1 MQYDLIIIGSGS
13 VGAAAGYYARRAG
26 LNVLMTDAHQPPHQ
40 EGSHHG
46 SSRLIRHA
54 YGEGEKYVPLV
65 LRAQQLW
72 DELAEISGEAVFERT
87 GVINLGPASSAFL
100 ANVAASARAFQLEVE
115 ELDAQAVMQRWP
127 EIRLPDDY
135 RAIFEPASGVLRS
148 ELAVE
153 TWIRLA
159 REAGCA
165 QLFNCPV
172 SAIHHHADGITI
184 DTLDGEYHGKK
195 LLVSAGTWVTRL
207 LPDLP
212 IQPVR
217 KVFAWYQAD
226 GRYSSKNHFP
236 AFTGELPNGDQYYGF
251 PAEDNELKIGKH
263 NGGQPI
269 STPQERVAFGA
280 VASDGSES
288 FPFLRNVLPGIGGC
302 LHGASCTYD
311 NTVDEDF
318 IIDTLPG
325 RPDTLLIT
333 GLSGHGFK
341 FAPVL
346 AKLPVSLLRA
356 KHRAS
361 IWPPFLWRALTRNG
375 MRHFCR
381 WVKKRPLLRPLVI
394 ESGYASPV

>member
-195 LLVSAGTWVTRL
+195 LLVSAGTWVTACFRTSL
-207 LPDLP
+207 SS
-212 IQPVR
+212 
-217 KVFAWYQAD
+217 
-226 GRYSSKNHFP
+226 RYARCSP
-236 AFTGELPNGDQYYGF
+236 GTRPM
-251 PAEDNELKIGKH
+251 
-263 NGGQPI
+263 
-269 STPQERVAFGA
+269 A
-280 VASDGSES
+280 VTAARITFRPS
-288 FPFLRNVLPGIGGC
+288 P
-302 LHGASCTYD
+302 ASCPMAS
-311 NTVDEDF
+311 NITVSRRK
-318 IIDTLPG
+318 IM
-325 RPDTLLIT
+325 
-333 GLSGHGFK
+333 
-341 FAPVL
+341 
-346 AKLPVSLLRA
+346 
-356 KHRAS
+356 
-361 IWPPFLWRALTRNG
+361 N
-375 MRHFCR
+375 
-381 WVKKRPLLRPLVI
+381 
-394 ESGYASPV
+394 

>member
-159 REAGCA
+159 RKQAA
-165 QLFNCPV
+165 RSYSTVRSRLFITMLTGSPSIPSTVNIMVKSCW
-172 SAIHHHADGITI
+172 SAPAPGSPACFRTS
-184 DTLDGEYHGKK
+184 LSSRY
-195 LLVSAGTWVTRL
+195 A
-207 LPDLP
+207 
-212 IQPVR
+212 
-217 KVFAWYQAD
+217 
-226 GRYSSKNHFP
+226 RYSP
-236 AFTGELPNGDQYYGF
+236 GTRPM
-251 PAEDNELKIGKH
+251 
-263 NGGQPI
+263 
-269 STPQERVAFGA
+269 A
-280 VASDGSES
+280 VTAARITSRPS
-288 FPFLRNVLPGIGGC
+288 P
-302 LHGASCTYD
+302 ASCPTAI
-311 NTVDEDF
+311 NITVSRRK
-318 IIDTLPG
+318 IM
-325 RPDTLLIT
+325 
-333 GLSGHGFK
+333 
-341 FAPVL
+341 
-346 AKLPVSLLRA
+346 
-356 KHRAS
+356 
-361 IWPPFLWRALTRNG
+361 N
-375 MRHFCR
+375 
-381 WVKKRPLLRPLVI
+381 
-394 ESGYASPV
+394 

>member
-26 LNVLMTDAHQPPHQ
+26 LNVLMTDAHKPPHL

-46 SSRLIRHA
+46 STRLIRHA
-54 YGEGEKYVPLV
+54 YGEGERYVPLV

-72 DELAEISGEAVFERT
+72 DEFAQSSGEAVFEKT
-87 GVINLGPASSAFL
+87 GVINLSPAGSDFL
-100 ANVAASARAFQLEVE
+100 NNVAHSARQFELNVE
-115 ELDAQAVMQRWP
+115 ELDAEAVMKRWP
-127 EIRLPDDY
+127 EIRIPQDY

-172 SAIHHHADGITI
+172 TAIHHHTDGVTI
-184 DTLDGEYHGKK
+184 DTADGSYSGKK
-195 LLVSAGTWVTRL
+195 LLISAGTWVTKL
-207 LPDLP
+207 LPELP

-217 KVFAWYQAD
+217 KVFAWFQAD
-226 GRYSSKNHFP
+226 GRYSAKNNFP

-263 NGGQPI
+263 NGGQLI
-269 STPQERVAFGA
+269 SEPGERKPFGA

-288 FPFLRNVLPGIGGC
+288 FNFLRNVLPGIGGC

-311 NTVDEDF
+311 NTADEDF

-325 RPDTLLIT
+325 HDNTLLIT

-346 AKLPVSLLRA
+346 GEIATQFAQGETTEFDLTPFSLARF
-356 KHRAS
+356 S
-361 IWPPFLWRALTRNG
+361 Q
-375 MRHFCR
+375 
-381 WVKKRPLLRPLVI
+381 
-394 ESGYASPV
+394 

>member
-13 VGAAAGYYARRAG
+13 TGAAAGYYARQAG

-46 SSRLIRHA
+46 NTRLIRHA
-54 YGEGEKYVPLV
+54 YGEGERYVPLV
-65 LRAQQLW
+65 LRAQTLW
-72 DELAEISGEAVFERT
+72 DEFAASSGEAVFERT
-87 GVINLGPASSAFL
+87 GVINLGPANSTFL
-100 ANVAASARAFQLEVE
+100 ANAAHSASTFQLETE
-115 ELDAQAVMQRWP
+115 ELDAQAIMARWP
-127 EIRLPDDY
+127 EIRVPQDY
-135 RAIFEPASGVLRS
+135 RGIFEPASGVLRS
-148 ELAVE
+148 ELAIK

-172 SAIHHHADGITI
+172 TAIHHHADGVSIETA
-184 DTLDGEYHGKK
+184 DGTYHGKK

-217 KVFAWYQAD
+217 KIFAWFQAD
-226 GRYSSKNHFP
+226 GRYSSKNNFP
-236 AFTGELPNGDQYYGF
+236 AFTGELPNGDQFYGF

-269 STPQERVAFGA
+269 AAPEERTPFGA
-280 VASDGSES
+280 VATDGSES
-288 FPFLRNVLPGIGGC
+288 FNFLRNVLPGIGGC

-325 RPDTLLIT
+325 HPDTLLIS

-346 AKLPVSLLRA
+346 GEIATQFARGKTPAFDLTPFSLSR
-356 KHRAS
+356 
-361 IWPPFLWRALTRNG
+361 F
-375 MRHFCR
+375 
-381 WVKKRPLLRPLVI
+381 
-394 ESGYASPV
+394 

>member
-26 LNVLMTDAHQPPHQ
+26 LNVLMTDAHKPPHQ

-46 SSRLIRHA
+46 STRLIRHA
-54 YGEGEKYVPLV
+54 YGEGERYVPLV

-72 DELAEISGEAVFERT
+72 DEFAQSSGEAVFEKT
-87 GVINLGPASSAFL
+87 GVINLGPASSDFL
-100 ANVAASARAFQLEVE
+100 NNVAHSARQFELNVE
-115 ELDAQAVMQRWP
+115 DLDAEAVMKRWP
-127 EIRLPDDY
+127 EIRIPQDY

-172 SAIHHHADGITI
+172 TSIHHHTDGATI
-184 DTLDGEYHGKK
+184 DTADGSYSGKK
-195 LLVSAGTWVTRL
+195 LLISAGTWVTKL
-207 LPDLP
+207 LPELP

-217 KVFAWYQAD
+217 KVFAWFQAD
-226 GRYSSKNHFP
+226 GRYSAKNNFP

-263 NGGQPI
+263 NGGQLI
-269 STPQERVAFGA
+269 SEPEERKPFGA

-288 FPFLRNVLPGIGGC
+288 FNFLRNVLPGIGGC

-311 NTVDEDF
+311 STVDEDF

-325 RPDTLLIT
+325 HDNTLLIT

-346 AKLPVSLLRA
+346 GEIATQFAQGETTEFDLAPFSLARF
-356 KHRAS
+356 S
-361 IWPPFLWRALTRNG
+361 Q
-375 MRHFCR
+375 
-381 WVKKRPLLRPLVI
+381 
-394 ESGYASPV
+394 